1 MINEEKIRKYLD
13 GELSGQEL
21 KNFEEEFNRS
31 SSLKKEIDDYKRVL
45 NLFKNLE
52 NTKAEE
58 EYFLNLLPHFRER
71 FAAPKR
77 LILKPSFAAGSIA
90 MILIAV
96 FIFFIANNQKEVIKD
111 EQMTL
116 QNLNQDELNEYLT
129 DYSDDISASQ
139 LIEDIPEEYDSLFN
153 SMIQDEL
160 IPDNYSGEYFVDV
173 SSNEFYNILDELSE
187 EEITGIY
194 NNLIKEDF
202 N

>member
-13 GELSGQEL
+13 GELSGEEL

-58 EYFLNLLPHFRER
+58 EYFLNLLQHFRER
-71 FAAPKR
+71 FAVPKR

-96 FIFFIANNQKEVIKD
+96 FIFFITNNQKEVIKD

-129 DYSDDISASQ
+129 DYSDDISVSQ

>member
-1 MINEEKIRKYLD
+1 
-13 GELSGQEL
+13 
-21 KNFEEEFNRS
+21 
-31 SSLKKEIDDYKRVL
+31 
-45 NLFKNLE
+45 
-52 NTKAEE
+52 
-58 EYFLNLLPHFRER
+58 
-71 FAAPKR
+71 
-77 LILKPSFAAGSIA
+77 
-90 MILIAV
+90 
-96 FIFFIANNQKEVIKD
+96 
-111 EQMTL
+111 MTL

-160 IPDNYSGEYFVDV
+160 IPDNYSGDYFVDV

>member
-111 EQMTL
+111 KQMTL

>member
-45 NLFKNLE
+45 NQFKNLE

-58 EYFLNLLPHFRER
+58 EYFLNLLPHFRES

-90 MILIAV
+90 VILIAV

-129 DYSDDISASQ
+129 DYSDDISASH

-160 IPDNYSGEYFVDV
+160 IPDNYSGDYFVDV
-173 SSNEFYNILDELSE
+173 SSSEFYNILDELSE

-194 NNLIKEDF
+194 NNLIKKDF

>member
-13 GELSGQEL
+13 GELSGEEL

-58 EYFLNLLPHFRER
+58 EYFLNLLQHFRER
-71 FAAPKR
+71 FAVPKR

-160 IPDNYSGEYFVDV
+160 IPDNYSGDYFVDV

>member
-1 MINEEKIRKYLD
+1 
-13 GELSGQEL
+13 
-21 KNFEEEFNRS
+21 
-31 SSLKKEIDDYKRVL
+31 
-45 NLFKNLE
+45 
-52 NTKAEE
+52 
-58 EYFLNLLPHFRER
+58 
-71 FAAPKR
+71 
-77 LILKPSFAAGSIA
+77 
-90 MILIAV
+90 
-96 FIFFIANNQKEVIKD
+96 VIKD

>member
-1 MINEEKIRKYLD
+1 
-13 GELSGQEL
+13 
-21 KNFEEEFNRS
+21 
-31 SSLKKEIDDYKRVL
+31 
-45 NLFKNLE
+45 
-52 NTKAEE
+52 
-58 EYFLNLLPHFRER
+58 
-71 FAAPKR
+71 
-77 LILKPSFAAGSIA
+77 
-90 MILIAV
+90 
-96 FIFFIANNQKEVIKD
+96 VIKD

-160 IPDNYSGEYFVDV
+160 IPDNYSGDYFVDV
-173 SSNEFYNILDELSE
+173 SSNEFYYILDELSE

>member
-13 GELSGQEL
+13 GELSGEEL

-58 EYFLNLLPHFRER
+58 EYFLNLLQHFRER
-71 FAAPKR
+71 FAVPKR

-96 FIFFIANNQKEVIKD
+96 FIFFITNNQKEVIKD